1 MKALDHSY
9 APKAVHQQLLSVI
22 PLILGGLLSGWM
34 AMDIRDMKYNS
45 APMLAI
51 IMEAMTLVN
60 MEIIWEQDI
69 LGMIVQRNQQQP
81 LQEVSTSS
89 YS

>member
-1 MKALDHSY
+1 ML
-9 APKAVHQQLLSVI
+9 

-34 AMDIRDMKYNS
+34 AMEIPMIRHMKDNS

-89 YS
+89 YVRLKSVDIISHRFM